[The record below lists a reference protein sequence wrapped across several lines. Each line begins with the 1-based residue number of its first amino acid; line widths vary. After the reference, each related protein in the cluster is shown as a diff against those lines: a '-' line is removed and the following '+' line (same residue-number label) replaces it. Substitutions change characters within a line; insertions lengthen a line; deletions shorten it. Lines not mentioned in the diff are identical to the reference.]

1 MNKDS
6 RYAHTES
13 LFIQKKNNLVLEITV
28 IF

>member
-6 RYAHTES
+6 RYVHTGS